1 MCDDCKTRLERNIWR
16 ILDCKQES
24 CGKIIAGAPDYVNS
38 FSEESRTYFK
48 EVCRALDALKV
59 PYRVNPRLVRG
70 LDYYVHTVFEVTHP
84 ALGAQTAVAG
94 GGRYELFL
102 PGEKRPVPGVGFA
115 AGVERLLLCRE
126 ALNVKAAEPAGPVAY
141 LIGLGIEARLANLA
155 LADQLRAAGIPV
167 DLELEERSFK
177 AQLRGANKS
186 GAKLAIVRGDSEL
199 EKNIAIVKNM
209 ADGEQTEISA
219 DSIMD
224 YLKQRR

>member
-1 MCDDCKTRLERNIWR
+1 M
-16 ILDCKQES
+16 DCKQEA
-24 CGKIIAGAPDYVNS
+24 CGKIIAQAPDYLTR
-38 FSEESRTYFK
+38 FSESSRTYFDD
-48 EVCRALDALKV
+48 VRRALDALKV

-84 ALGAQTAVAG
+84 ALGPQTAIAG

-126 ALNVKAAEPAGPVAY
+126 ALSVKAAAPAGPVAY
-141 LIGLGIEARLANLA
+141 LVGLGLNARLANLA
-155 LADQLRAAGIPV
+155 LADELRAAGIPV

-186 GAKLAIVRGDSEL
+186 GAALAVVRGDSEL

-209 ADGEQTEISA
+209 ADGEQTEIPA
-219 DSIMD
+219 DQIMT
-224 YLKQRR
+224 YLKQRKETK

>member
-1 MCDDCKTRLERNIWR
+1 
-16 ILDCKQES
+16 
-24 CGKIIAGAPDYVNS
+24 
-38 FSEESRTYFK
+38 
-48 EVCRALDALKV
+48 
-59 PYRVNPRLVRG
+59 
-70 LDYYVHTVFEVTHP
+70 
-84 ALGAQTAVAG
+84 
-94 GGRYELFL
+94 
-102 PGEKRPVPGVGFA
+102 
-115 AGVERLLLCRE
+115 
-126 ALNVKAAEPAGPVAY
+126 VKAPAAPAPAAY
-141 LIGLGIEARLANLA
+141 LIGLGLNARLANLA

-186 GAKLAIVRGDSEL
+186 GAALAVVRGDSEL